1 MIGIGT
7 RFALFAQD
15 SSFLGLTV
23 PEDFDIAQNLAFAV
37 IAALMIYMSFKM
49 VTTGNVVHAALYLV
63 IVLAGSAAMFIL
75 LGSDFVGATQI
86 LVYIG
91 AIVVLFL
98 FGIMLTKAQLGD
110 DDSVE
115 HERRTMGAGVAVL
128 LFVVLA
134 TALVQTF
141 GADDIEFSNPEPI
154 RYEPTEVAVADLA
167 TPVVEAL
174 PSSLTTGVE
183 TITISAEDFGNLEPE
198 VQRRVPGAE
207 VFGNN
212 KQIADSIF
220 SEYIVAFEA
229 VSVLLLAALIG
240 AVVVARKE

>member
-1 MIGIGT
+1 MT
-7 RFALFAQD
+7 QLLAQASTD
-15 SSFLGLTV
+15 V
-23 PEDFDIAQNLAFAV
+23 DFNIAQNIAWAI
-37 IAALMIYMSFKM
+37 IAALMLFSALKV

-63 IVLAGSAAMFIL
+63 IVLAGAAALFIL

-91 AIVVLFL
+91 AIIVLFL

-110 DDSVE
+110 DDSVQKE
-115 HERRTMGAGVAVL
+115 KRSMGALVGVL
-128 LFVVLA
+128 LMVVMSF
-134 TALVQTF
+134 ALIDTF
-141 GADDIEFSNPEPI
+141 GNEELVFGEPEPI
-154 RYEPTEVAVADLA
+154 AYVPTEVRVDDLP

-174 PSSLTTGVE
+174 GLVNTDG
-183 TITISAEDFGNLEPE
+183 TITITEAQFANLDPE

-212 KQIADSIF
+212 KQVADAIF
-220 SEYIVAFEA
+220 SQYIVPFEA